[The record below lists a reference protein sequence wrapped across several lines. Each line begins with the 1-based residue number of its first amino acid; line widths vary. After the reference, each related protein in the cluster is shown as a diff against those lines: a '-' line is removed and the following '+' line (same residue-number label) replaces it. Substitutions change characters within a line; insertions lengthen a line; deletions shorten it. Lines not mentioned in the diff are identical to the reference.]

1 MNRTAEWVSFLLLWL
16 DSPTKT
22 DNSYKYMYMH
32 ISNCGHNWYIDFLC
46 RKNIKFFPRLFQCSN
61 IRFNSYILRTIKL
74 SVHWYTSLSERKRE
88 ADRQTERQTEKERQR
103 ETETEKRLYTPP
115 GPRHSCCGRGR
126 TMICRLSSHHGRP
139 THTDCGRCIYMSPT
153 TDFRLPT
160 ISINLYTTH
169 QFLEDNNTHWYF
181 FTILNINW
189 H

>member
-1 MNRTAEWVSFLLLWL
+1 MNRTAEWGSFLLLWL

-22 DNSYKYMYMH
+22 DNSYKYMYKH
-32 ISNCGHNWYIDFLC
+32 ISNCGYNWHIDFLC
-46 RKNIKFFPRLFQCSN
+46 RKNTNFYTRLFQYFN

-74 SVHWYTSLSERKRE
+74 SVHLYKSWWKRKRE
-88 ADRQTERQTEKERQR
+88 RVFH
-103 ETETEKRLYTPP
+103 TPP

-153 TDFRLPT
+153 TDFRLPK